1 MNWYRAQKCTF
12 FALPLQKRRSKHE
25 LIRRDISRKRSHIS
39 ITSERCNLR
48 DQKAHQSSTKSY
60 DSSGWL
66 ELAYHV
72 QMPTLT

>member
-1 MNWYRAQKCTF
+1 MKQKLTIS
-12 FALPLQKRRSKHE
+12 ALGTVRKNKRRSKHE